1 MITVLVIVFIS
12 LAASFICSLF
22 EAALYS
28 ITPSRVEELRRKGAP
43 GAAKLAA
50 LRRRVDEP
58 IAAILSFNTVAH
70 TMGAVWAGGLVEY
83 LYGDFWLTWF
93 SIAFTLAV
101 LFLTEIVPKTLGVV
115 HASWLGPVVAW
126 PIQVMI
132 WGIWP
137 LARLSLAVTERMT
150 RRVKPGGPSEDEII
164 VMADLATQAGKLLP
178 DEHVWVKNALRL
190 NNVRTGDLMTPRD
203 AVETVR
209 AETTLAE
216 IEALPQPL
224 GHTRLPVLE
233 GGDSLDHLVG
243 LVNRRDIYDGIALG
257 ETEKK
262 VRDLMGPITYVL
274 DTLPANQTLNR
285 LIRERRQLVAVLNEH
300 GEVRGIVTLEDI
312 LENLLGQEIMDE
324 YDAEAERRDQER
336 RREAARRR
344 AALRPPPPSSPGAPP
359 R

>member
-1 MITVLVIVFIS
+1 MTTVATIVFIS
-12 LAASFICSLF
+12 LTASFICSLF

-28 ITPSRVEELRRKGAP
+28 ITPSRVEDLRRKNVP

-115 HASWLGPVVAW
+115 HASRLGPLVAW

-132 WGIWP
+132 WSIWP
-137 LARLSLAVTERMT
+137 LAKLSLAITERMT
-150 RRVKPGGPSEDEII
+150 RKAKPGGPSEDEII

-178 DEHVWVKNALRL
+178 DEHAWVKNALRL
-190 NNVRTGDLMTPRD
+190 NNVRSGELMTPRD
-203 AVETVR
+203 AVETVS

-216 IEALPQPL
+216 IESLPQPV
-224 GHTRLPVLE
+224 GHTRLPVIE
-233 GGDSLDHLVG
+233 GGESLDHLVG
-243 LVNRRDIYDGIALG
+243 LVNRRDIYDYIALG
-257 ETEKK
+257 ETQKTI
-262 VRDLMGPITYVL
+262 RDLMMPILYVL
-274 DTLPANQTLNR
+274 DSAPANQTLNR
-285 LIRERRQLVAVLNEH
+285 LIRERRQLAAVVNEH
-300 GEVRGIVTLEDI
+300 GEVRGIITLEDI

-324 YDAEAERRDQER
+324 YDDAAEKRDQER
-336 RREAARRR
+336 RSEASRRR
-344 AALRPPPPSSPGAPP
+344 AALRAPGAPP
-359 R
+359 PDQPL